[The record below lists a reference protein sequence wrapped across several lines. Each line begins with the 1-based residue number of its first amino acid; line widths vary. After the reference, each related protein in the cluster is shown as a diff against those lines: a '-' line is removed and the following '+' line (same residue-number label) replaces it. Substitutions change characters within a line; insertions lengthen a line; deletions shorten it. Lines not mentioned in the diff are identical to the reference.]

1 MHIIQKNT
9 KYNCNHIAGGINMD
23 EQTRKL
29 LEECSVGCRMA
40 VESFEQIKEYVK
52 DTEFKKL
59 INDYT
64 EKHRALEDETVS
76 LLKDSGN
83 EAKSPGVMA
92 STFSWFT
99 TEMKLTFNSDNTQVA
114 KLLIDGCA
122 MGIKTLGE
130 KAHQY
135 DKADKKAAELA
146 QRIIKT
152 EEVLMKKLK
161 EYL

>member
-1 MHIIQKNT
+1 MN
-9 KYNCNHIAGGINMD
+9 

-29 LEECSVGCRMA
+29 LEECCIGCRMA

-64 EKHRALEDETVS
+64 EKHRQLEDEAVS

-83 EAKSPGVMA
+83 DGQSPGIMA
-92 STFSWFT
+92 SAMSRFT
-99 TEMKLTFNSDNTQVA
+99 TEVKLTFNSDNTQVA
-114 KLLIDGCA
+114 KLLMDGCT

-135 DKADKKAAELA
+135 DKADKKASELT
-146 QRIIKT
+146 QKIIRT
-152 EEVLMKKLK
+152 EEELMKKLK
-161 EYL
+161 DYL